1 VNHIGG
7 LCCHNPPGFPTH
19 HQRTRNWF
27 RHLHY
32 ALAFVVHDPESVA
45 SSPRFGSRP
54 INHSRPTFLGPLDHG
69 LGRLHLGLA
78 DGARRFDIDDDAE
91 LHVDQIVVGLSE
103 EG

>member
-1 VNHIGG
+1 
-7 LCCHNPPGFPTH
+7 
-19 HQRTRNWF
+19 
-27 RHLHY
+27 
-32 ALAFVVHDPESVA
+32 LAFVVHDPESVA

-78 DGARRFDIDDDAE
+78 DGARSFDIDDDAE